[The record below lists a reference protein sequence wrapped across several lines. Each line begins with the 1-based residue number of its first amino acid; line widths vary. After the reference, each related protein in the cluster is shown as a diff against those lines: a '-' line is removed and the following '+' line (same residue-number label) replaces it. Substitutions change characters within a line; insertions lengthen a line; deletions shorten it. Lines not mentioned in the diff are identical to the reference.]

1 MRKKGP
7 TPNSHG
13 GNMKQNKILKIL
25 SYIILSISIA
35 TMILSAISFGF
46 KNSTRYDKDA
56 YFSSETFAYDYVRTI
71 INIASKL
78 IYNNSNYPSVK
89 DGDIQIYYLKNY
101 YSENGYIVNEHFNS
115 SEVAEINFLL
125 IYNNKAITNVD
136 SNSIEDI
143 KHIIKISADN
153 TNATNNANI
162 RQANILNGKIQ
173 ADSDVLEKY
182 GTKYLNNFM
191 ITYYTTDTEKTDTVL
206 SDGRYIEY
214 VTPTAKDFE
223 VYTSYTEELSQDEE
237 RQLATE
243 FLNAIEP
250 ISQNAYISLPIS
262 SAVTILLII
271 YLLITIGHKNDEKT
285 IELNDFDKIPLEI
298 ILVVAA
304 FLVILPFIILSQY
317 DRMTSAM
324 LSLGITTY
332 LDVYIVSAVVL
343 HTMIKRIKSKT
354 FLKSSIIGQIL
365 IWWIKIFKKIL
376 NKIQKVWNTIT
387 YSASVTS
394 KVIIGT
400 GIIAF
405 IWLVIIAMFSDNKM
419 LPLIIIALICFI
431 VYKIIKILKEY
442 SQIDNKLKDV
452 YNGNNQTELKED
464 DFSMVFKSS
473 VKYLNNIS
481 NGLEN
486 AVQERMKSERMKAE
500 LITNVSHD
508 IKTPLTSIIN
518 YVDLLKKEDIAN
530 EKANEYI
537 NILDNKSQRLKKLTE
552 DLIEASKV
560 STGNVSLN
568 LEKINIVE
576 LIKQA
581 IGEFEDKF
589 QNKNLQIIVNCQE
602 NEININADSRYM
614 YRIVENL
621 FSNIYKYA
629 LENSRVYIDISIVD
643 GTNVVIEMKNISKDK
658 LNISADELMQRFVRG
673 DRSRNTEGSGLGIS
687 IAQNLTEL
695 QNGIFELKLDGDLF
709 KVKLTFNII

>member
-153 TNATNNANI
+153 TNATNDANI

-182 GTKYLNNFM
+182 GTKYLSNFM
-191 ITYYTTDTEKTDTVL
+191 ITYYTTDTEKTDTIL

-223 VYTSYTEELSQDEE
+223 VYTSYTEELSQNEE
-237 RQLATE
+237 RQLASK
-243 FLNAIEP
+243 FLDAIEP
-250 ISQNAYISLPIS
+250 ISQNAYIILPIS

-271 YLLITIGHKNDEKT
+271 YLLITIGHKDDEKT

-298 ILVVAA
+298 ILIVAV
-304 FLVILPFIILSQY
+304 FLIVLPFIILSQY
-317 DRMTSAM
+317 DRINNAM
-324 LSLGITTY
+324 LSLGITAY
-332 LDVYIVSAVVL
+332 IDVYIVSAVVL

-354 FLKSSIIGQIL
+354 FLKSSIIGQVL

-419 LPLIIIALICFI
+419 LPLIIIALICFML
-431 VYKIIKILKEY
+431 YKIIKIIKEY
-442 SQIDNKLKDV
+442 SQIENKLKDV
-452 YNGNNQTELKED
+452 YNGNNQTELKEE

-589 QNKNLQIIVNCQE
+589 QNKNLQIIVNCNE

-695 QNGIFELKLDGDLF
+695 QNGTFELKLDGDLF

>member
-46 KNSTRYDKDA
+46 KNSTRYDKDT
-56 YFSSETFAYDYVRTI
+56 YFSSETFAYDYITTI

-78 IYNNSNYPSVK
+78 IYSNSNYPSVK

-101 YSENGYIVNEHFNS
+101 YSENGYIVNEYFNS
-115 SEVAEINFLL
+115 SEVAEINFLV
-125 IYNNKAITNVD
+125 IYNNKAITNVN

-143 KHIIKISADN
+143 KHVIETSADN
-153 TNATNNANI
+153 ANATDNASI
-162 RQANILNGKIQ
+162 KKANILNGKIQ

-182 GTKYLNNFM
+182 GTKYLSNFM
-191 ITYYTTDTEKTDTVL
+191 ITYYTTDTEKTDTIL

-223 VYTSYTEELSQDEE
+223 VYTSYTEELSQNEE
-237 RQLATE
+237 RQLASK
-243 FLNAIEP
+243 FLDAIEP
-250 ISQNAYISLPIS
+250 ISQNAYIILPIS

-271 YLLITIGHKNDEKT
+271 YLLITIGHKDDEKT
-285 IELNDFDKIPLEI
+285 IELNDFDKMPLEI
-298 ILVVAA
+298 ILIVAV
-304 FLVILPFIILSQY
+304 FLIVLPFIILSQY
-317 DRMTSAM
+317 DRINNAM
-324 LSLGITTY
+324 LSLGITAY
-332 LDVYIVSAVVL
+332 IDVYIVSAVVL

-419 LPLIIIALICFI
+419 LPLIIIALICFML
-431 VYKIIKILKEY
+431 YKIIKIIKEY
-442 SQIDNKLKDV
+442 SQIENKLKDV
-452 YNGNNQTELKED
+452 YNGNNQTELKEE

-589 QNKNLQIIVNCQE
+589 QNKNLQIIVNCNE

-695 QNGIFELKLDGDLF
+695 QNGTFELKLDGDLF

>member
-1 MRKKGP
+1 
-7 TPNSHG
+7 
-13 GNMKQNKILKIL
+13 MKQNKILKIL

-46 KNSTRYDKDA
+46 KNSTRYDKDT

-153 TNATNNANI
+153 TNATNDANI

-191 ITYYTTDTEKTDTVL
+191 ITYYTTDTEKTDTIL

-214 VTPTAKDFE
+214 VTSTVKDFE

-237 RQLATE
+237 RQLASK
-243 FLNAIEP
+243 FLDAIEP
-250 ISQNAYISLPIS
+250 ISQNAYIILPIS

-271 YLLITIGHKNDEKT
+271 YLLITIGHKNDEKA

-304 FLVILPFIILSQY
+304 FLIVLPFIILSQY
-317 DRMTSAM
+317 DRMNNAI
-324 LSLGITTY
+324 LSLGITAY
-332 LDVYIVSAVVL
+332 IDVYIVSAVVL

-354 FLKSSIIGQIL
+354 FLKSSIIGQVL

-486 AVQERMKSERMKAE
+486 AVQERMKSEKMKAE

-695 QNGIFELKLDGDLF
+695 QNGTFELKLDGDLF